1 MTDKRS
7 TAAGTLTRRGFGRGA
22 AGAAAAGTVLAA
34 PRAKAAP
41 ITLKMWM
48 HLHPPRIPV
57 DKEIIA
63 GFEKANPGIKV
74 DYQVIAPSNYAQK
87 LLTAFAAGAGP
98 DFFNWSSAFMAQWH
112 QSGITAPVDVAA
124 MGYTDQK
131 ALTSQYL
138 SGFAGAEYGSTLYGV
153 PSEVSNW
160 CVYANNRIWNTAH
173 LDPASAFPKTWEGM
187 KTVASELTQRDK
199 SGHPTRRGFDFDWE
213 NANIFYL
220 TISTMMHQLGI
231 DIIDETK
238 NEANLDTPE
247 ARQVMQFYADW
258 TRTWKLGGPQYI
270 ESRIAFLDGQMGAEG
285 TFGIWG
291 IPQMEQAKLDFSVH
305 PAPRFAKGTN
315 VGFDAYAFY
324 MMANAR
330 SPKPVQQAAWKM
342 ARAYVD
348 HAPELFE
355 RAGLFVP
362 RQDVIDTQAFKTNR
376 WAPVFLDEL
385 KIAKFS
391 PRVVQIAQVEA
402 ALVAG
407 RDQVLQGGAKVAG
420 VMADLNR
427 QVNQILKGG

>member
-1 MTDKRS
+1 M
-7 TAAGTLTRRGFGRGA
+7 AGRKSVVTRRGLARGA
-22 AGAAAAGTVLAA
+22 AGIAAVGTGLAAAHV
-34 PRAKAAP
+34 KAAP
-41 ITLKMWM
+41 LTLKMWM
-48 HLHPPRIPV
+48 HLHPPRLAI
-57 DKEIIA
+57 DKQIIA
-63 GFEKANPGIKV
+63 EFEKENPGVKV
-74 DYQVIAPSNYAQK
+74 EYQVFPPSNYPTK

-98 DFFNWSSAFMAQWH
+98 DFFNWSSSFMAQWH
-112 QSGITAPVDVAA
+112 HSGIVAPLDVAA
-124 MGYTDQK
+124 MGYKDEK

-138 SGFAGAEYGSTLYGV
+138 SGFAGAEYGGALYGV

-160 CVYANNRIWNTAH
+160 CVYANNKIWQADH
-173 LDPASAFPKTWEGM
+173 LDPATAFPKTWEEM
-187 KTVASELTQRDK
+187 ATVAGKMTVRDK
-199 SGHPTRRGFDFDWE
+199 SGNPTRRGFDFDWA
-213 NANIFYL
+213 NANIYYGTL
-220 TISTMMHQLGI
+220 STMMHQLGV
-231 DIIDETK
+231 DIVDEAK

-247 ARQVMQFYADW
+247 ARQVMQYYADW
-258 TRTWKLGGPQYI
+258 VRTWKLGGPQYI

-291 IPQMEQAKLDFSVH
+291 IPQMEKAKIDFSVH

-330 SPKPVQQAAWKM
+330 SPKPVQALAWKM

-362 RQDVIDTQAFKTNR
+362 RQNVIDTQAFKTNR

-391 PRVVQIAQVEA
+391 PRIVQIARVEA
-402 ALVAG
+402 ALVAA
-407 RDQVLQGGAKVAG
+407 RDQVLQGGQKVG
-420 VMADLNR
+420 PVMADLNR